1 MMSLMKEYDV
11 AIIGAGPAGAV
22 FAKEL
27 AGFLLPHLKVLL
39 IDGQTAKNPKVCGGL
54 LAPDAQKM
62 FAKLNLTLPTS
73 LLSDPQIFDVE
84 TIDLVR
90 GQVRYYQ
97 RHYLNMDRYAF
108 DKWLVS
114 LVPDTVEHRIGRC
127 VAIRREGE
135 EITLEVLSDG
145 HTKAIQTRYLVGAD
159 GASSIVQKTFFRPKH
174 RPKKY
179 VSIQQTFP
187 DTGAGLPPYSC
198 IFDAETSDSCSWTIR
213 KNGQILFGGA
223 FEPAGCREAF
233 ESQKARLEQF
243 LGVTFGNPLKTEACQ
258 VTSPR
263 HARDYC
269 IGDGH
274 ILLVGEA
281 AGFVSASSFEGISS
295 AVLSAR
301 LLAEAFAE
309 AKDSDRVAALYRR
322 KTRGLR
328 RKLLGKSLKRGVLC
342 SPFLRY
348 CIMKSGI
355 QSMEKYGER
364 KSPNSNKDSEVFPS

>member
-1 MMSLMKEYDV
+1 MMMGMREYDITV
-11 AIIGAGPAGAV
+11 IGAGPAGAV

-27 AGFLLPHLKVLL
+27 AELMPNLKVLL
-39 IDGQTAKNPKVCGGL
+39 IDGQTRKNPKVCGGL

-84 TIDLVR
+84 TIDLTR

-135 EITLEVLSDG
+135 SITLDILTDG
-145 HTKAIQTRYLVGAD
+145 RTESVRTRYLVGAD
-159 GASSIVQKTFFRPKH
+159 GASSIVQKTFFKAKH

-187 DTGAGLPPYSC
+187 DTGEGLPPYSC
-198 IFDAETSDSCSWTIR
+198 IFDAATGDSCSWTIR
-213 KNGQILFGGA
+213 KDRQILFGGA
-223 FEPAGCREAF
+223 FEPIGCREAF
-233 ESQKARLEQF
+233 EKQKARLEQF
-243 LGVTFGNPLKTEACQ
+243 LGVTFGEPIKTEACQ

-263 HARDYC
+263 KARDFC
-269 IGDGH
+269 TGTDH

-281 AGFVSASSFEGISS
+281 AGFISASSFEGISS
-295 AVLSAR
+295 AVLSGR
-301 LLAEAFAE
+301 LLAEAFEESCAT
-309 AKDSDRVAALYRR
+309 DRVAATYRS

-328 RKLLGKSLKRGVLC
+328 RKLLGKSLKRVVLC
-342 SPFLRY
+342 SPFLRG

-355 QSMEKYGER
+355 QSMEKYGVR
-364 KSPNSNKDSEVFPS
+364 R